1 MSRSHNKVING
12 PMSKIAGM
20 LVVLV
25 LAVVVGGGVFLATFD
40 LPPPSAKI
48 EKVIP
53 DDRLPR

>member
-1 MSRSHNKVING
+1 
-12 PMSKIAGM
+12 MSKIAAV
-20 LVVLV
+20 LVLLV

-40 LPPPSAKI
+40 LPAPSAKV